1 MSSCVDTTALI
12 TKLFPPF
19 GRASII
25 VFELNGHYKNK
36 RTMSSMGR
44 YIYVGQEKFVF
55 STSFAAY
62 LGNGTRL
69 CIQLLW
75 ITNRKSQVADRTV
88 SPSITSSGLEMLGPE
103 RLIFFRPIS
112 IRVLV

>member
-55 STSFAAY
+55 
-62 LGNGTRL
+62 RP
-69 CIQLLW
+69 
-75 ITNRKSQVADRTV
+75 V
-88 SPSITSSGLEMLGPE
+88 SP
-103 RLIFFRPIS
+103 LISETVRDYAYNYFGSLTGSRRWLIEPCHL
-112 IRVLV
+112 R